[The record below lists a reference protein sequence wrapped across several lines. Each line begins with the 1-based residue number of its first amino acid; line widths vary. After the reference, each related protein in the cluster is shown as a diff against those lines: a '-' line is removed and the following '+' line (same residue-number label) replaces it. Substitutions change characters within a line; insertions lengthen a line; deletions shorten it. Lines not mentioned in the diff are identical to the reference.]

1 MTNNPP
7 VNINKNRITFKIKT
21 RYYPE
26 LLSPETMS
34 LLGSAKEKKTEDKIV
49 KNLPYLLLEEALV
62 PNKSLLAILSKQF
75 IF

>member
-49 KNLPYLLLEEALV
+49 KIYLIYCWKKHLFQI
-62 PNKSLLAILSKQF
+62 NHY
-75 IF
+75 